1 MFKSKPRSFVLRKG
15 RVTSAQRSAIINLWQ
30 DYVIEPESEQVK
42 FAEVF
47 NNQNPVI
54 ADIGFGSG
62 DTLLFL
68 AKTNPEINFL
78 GIEVYLSGIGS
89 SLAGAG
95 LNDLKNIRIINRD
108 ADLVMSQNILKGSL
122 DGIVLFYP
130 DPWPKR
136 KHHKRRLVQSEFL
149 DLSKTALKKEGFFFC
164 KTDWEDYSNHIIK
177 TFGASE
183 EWAKKNIDSLPPSY
197 SEIPSTTYEKKAIRE
212 GRELKKLIY
221 RVL

>member
-108 ADLVMSQNILKGSL
+108 ADLVMSENILTGSL
-122 DGIVLFYP
+122 AVIV
-130 DPWPKR
+130 
-136 KHHKRRLVQSEFL
+136 
-149 DLSKTALKKEGFFFC
+149 
-164 KTDWEDYSNHIIK
+164 
-177 TFGASE
+177 
-183 EWAKKNIDSLPPSY
+183 
-197 SEIPSTTYEKKAIRE
+197 
-212 GRELKKLIY
+212 
-221 RVL
+221 